1 MSQAIGQTVTAA
13 PAPEAVARVLVVDD
27 EQHMC
32 DVCSRTLQRAGYIV
46 TATSDPHAAA
56 ALLQSDHSFDLLLT
70 DIKMPTMSGLDLAR
84 IARER
89 DPAIAIII
97 MTGYASLENLHQSV
111 QRGVADF
118 LAKPFELEQLQ
129 RAVDQALQKRALLQ
143 DSLRLRTIEQL
154 LANSEALSTTL
165 ELPELSGIVLQTML
179 QQSGA
184 RVAFL
189 LFTEEPDQLAAPLA
203 SSPAAELLADGLG
216 MAARALADQQAVAA
230 SEVDVCRSEQAV
242 LRYGLAVPLRA
253 QAQVSAILVLCD
265 ETRVLLRPGI
275 QEGIMLLAN
284 HAGAAL
290 RNAVLYSQLG
300 DAYQRRQEVDR
311 MKSEFISIASHEL
324 RTPLSLVLGYTTMV
338 RDQTSGEQRE
348 YLQRVMEGAQRIK
361 EIVDD
366 MVSLRHI
373 ETGEV
378 QTELQPIVVQELVA
392 QALEK
397 ARAAQ
402 GTARHTLIAELP
414 EEPLLILG
422 DREKLL
428 VVLGQL
434 LSNAI
439 KFTPASGTVVVRAAE
454 AEREALDSARSF
466 VVPPPAHG
474 GMRWLHLAVEDTGIG
489 IPEREQVRI
498 FERFYQVAASLTRDR
513 GGTGLGLAL
522 VRELVVAMGGAIWLV
537 SHEGH
542 GSTFH
547 IALPFRA
554 QLAAHTP

>member
-1 MSQAIGQTVTAA
+1 
-13 PAPEAVARVLVVDD
+13 
-27 EQHMC
+27 MC
-32 DVCSRTLQRAGYIV
+32 NLCSRTLQRAGYSV

-56 ALLQSDHSFDLLLT
+56 ALLQSDQPFDLLLT

-84 IARER
+84 IAREN

-129 RAVDQALQKRALLQ
+129 VAVDQALQKRAILQ
-143 DSLRLRTIEQL
+143 DNLRLRTLEQL
-154 LANSEALSTTL
+154 LANSEALSATL
-165 ELPELSGIVLQTML
+165 ELPELSGIVLRAML

-184 RVAFL
+184 HAAFL
-189 LFTEEPDQLAAPLA
+189 LFVTAQDQLATPLA
-203 SSPAAELLADGLG
+203 SAPAATLLADGL
-216 MAARALADQQAVAA
+216 ALAERSLAEQQTVAVD
-230 SEVDVCRSEQAV
+230 EVDICRLDGAA
-242 LRYGLAVPLRA
+242 LAYGLAVPLRA
-253 QAQVSAILVLCD
+253 QGQVSAILVLCD
-265 ETRVLLRPGI
+265 ETRALLRPGV
-275 QEGIMLLAN
+275 QEGVMLLAN

-378 QTELQPIVVQELVA
+378 QTVLQPIVVQELVR

-397 ARAAQ
+397 LRAGN
-402 GTARHTLIAELP
+402 GTVRHTLVAELP
-414 EEPLLILG
+414 DAPLLFLG

-428 VVLGQL
+428 VVVGQL

-439 KFTPASGTVVVRAAE
+439 KFTPEGGTVIVRVAE
-454 AEREALDSARSF
+454 AEPVTLEGAPSF
-466 VVPPPAHG
+466 VVPPPQG
-474 GMRWLHLAVEDTGIG
+474 VTRWLHLAVEDTGIG

-498 FERFYQVAASLTRDR
+498 FDRFYQVAASLTRDR

-522 VRELVVAMGGAIWLV
+522 VRELVTAMGGAIWLV
-537 SHEGH
+537 SREGQ

-547 IALPFRA
+547 IALPFREPPA
-554 QLAAHTP
+554 PPA